1 MGIAALWLVF
11 DGSRNTEDYPF
22 TINKGWIVVFL
33 LTGQIFT
40 CGKLLRSIFI
50 AMNTNTGSFTNYYSL
65 FGLSEH
71 ATYEDIKKK
80 YNALALT
87 HHPDRNQGKNSPLQN
102 KLT

>member
-1 MGIAALWLVF
+1 LVF

-33 LTGQIFT
+33 LTGQNYT
-40 CGKLLRSIFI
+40 CHFI
-50 AMNTNTGSFTNYYSL
+50 AMNTNTESFTNYYSL

-80 YNALALT
+80 YNALALA

-102 KLT
+102 KLP